1 MCGLSCRVQLEL
13 FLCVAASAPTLLCHR
28 MCVFLDHSLIDST
41 SCGSCFS
48 PLLTLQPRYPP
59 PTHTHTLSL
68 SFPQCYFK
76 PPHHSPPLD
85 TTCLRSV
92 PEEGLVFSITS
103 VSLLDPHVA
112 PVSLCGCWMFPT
124 RPPRLLSPSTLEGC
138 QHDSIS
144 LDFSETS
151 SQP

>member
-1 MCGLSCRVQLEL
+1 MQSAARALFVRRCLCAHSVMPQNVCVSGPQFDRLDFMWQL
-13 FLCVAASAPTLLCHR
+13 FQPPVDFAA
-28 MCVFLDHSLIDST
+28 
-41 SCGSCFS
+41 
-48 PLLTLQPRYPP
+48 PLPP
-59 PTHTHTLSL
+59 PPHTHTLSL